1 MVARPD
7 GKRAAS
13 GGPVRTPGRATHYP
27 PAAMA
32 TCYRHPTRETK
43 VSCSNCGRPI
53 CPDCMTSTPVG
64 MRCPECA
71 RDRTRVV
78 RGPSGIGAGIADAT
92 RVLIGL
98 NVLVFVACLLTG
110 GTLFDG
116 GGRIYEEGALYGP
129 LVDDGQ
135 WYRIVTSGFLHY
147 GIVHLGLNMFVLYLL
162 GNLLE
167 PAIGRWRFVGIYAV
181 SLLGGAFGALLL
193 DPTAVTVGASGAV
206 FGLMS
211 ATLLIARDRGFNELA
226 SQLGVLLLIN
236 LLFTFSVNN
245 ISVGG
250 HLGGLVAGAL
260 AGFAIIAGERQ
271 RGPARQVLEG
281 VALVA
286 LALVA
291 VAGALVAAA
300 QSL

>member
-1 MVARPD
+1 
-7 GKRAAS
+7 
-13 GGPVRTPGRATHYP
+13 
-27 PAAMA
+27 MA

-78 RGPSGIGAGIADAT
+78 RGPSGFGAGLAEAT

-98 NVLVFVACLLTG
+98 NVLVFVACLLSGATLFEGG
-110 GTLFDG
+110 GT
-116 GGRIYEEGALYGP
+116 IYREGALYGP
-129 LVDDGQ
+129 LVDQGE
-135 WYRIVTSGFLHY
+135 WYRIITSGFLHY

-167 PAIGRWRFVGIYAV
+167 PAIGIWRFLGIYAV
-181 SLLGGAFGALLL
+181 ALLGGAFGALLL
-193 DPTAVTVGASGAV
+193 DPNAVTVGASGAV

-211 ATLLIARDRGFNELA
+211 AAFLIARQRGMNELA
-226 SQLGVLLLIN
+226 SQLGLLVVIN
-236 LLFTFSVNN
+236 LLFTFSVSS

-250 HLGGLVAGAL
+250 HLGGLVAGAA
-260 AGFAIIAGERQ
+260 AGAAIIAGERQ
-271 RGPARQVLEG
+271 RGTARRAFE
-281 VALVA
+281 VAA
-286 LALVA
+286 LAALAAIA
-291 VAGALVAAA
+291 VAGSLLAAA
-300 QSL
+300 DSVPRIGG